1 MPWQDVVALIHDV
14 KPSWSETDENQALV
28 VDILNYWLEAEY
40 VKWTTSPEEAK
51 KVANQPRKQPPP
63 FPVIRPVAHRPKPAH
78 DAAMRRYQTLVD
90 RYDTTSRPESS
101 DSPDAFARAMF
112 AALGGKA

>member
-51 KVANQPRKQPPP
+51 KAANQPRKQPPP
-63 FPVIRPVAHRPKPAH
+63 FPIIRPVAHRPKPVH
-78 DAAMRRYQTLVD
+78 EAAMRRYQALAD
-90 RYDTTSRPESS
+90 RYDTSARPESS
-101 DSPDAFARAMF
+101 DSPEAFARAMF
-112 AALGGKA
+112 AALGGA